1 MDYNSEEY
9 LALFKKIK
17 TDQSEQQMMR
27 ETPNYEQYE
36 NLNEVQRQP
45 QQPQNFNMNEFNI
58 ETRINGQN
66 INEVKNYQQQENLNE
81 IKRQQKQEKL
91 NEVLRIREQERLNA
105 VKEQHR
111 LNELKKQQ
119 EEQQRLGE
127 MKKQQQEQEKLNEN
141 VNFKD
146 VDFVT
151 LEMFNKARF
160 NSMMQIA
167 NKTIPK

>member
-17 TDQSEQQMMR
+17 GKGVDQPEENQLLIR

-58 ETRINGQN
+58 ETKVNGQQ
-66 INEVKNYQQQENLNE
+66 INEANPNGLNQFMDNNLNE
-81 IKRQQKQEKL
+81 VRRHEK
-91 NEVLRIREQERLNA
+91 QERLNE
-105 VKEQHR
+105 VMQTNEQDR
-111 LNELKKQQ
+111 LFAQKQHLENLKRLESEKRQQ
-119 EEQQRLGE
+119 EEAQT
-127 MKKQQQEQEKLNEN
+127 LNEV

-146 VDFVT
+146 VDVVT
-151 LEMFNKARF
+151 LEMFNKA
-160 NSMMQIA
+160 NYSSMMQVA
-167 NKTIPK
+167 NKVIPK